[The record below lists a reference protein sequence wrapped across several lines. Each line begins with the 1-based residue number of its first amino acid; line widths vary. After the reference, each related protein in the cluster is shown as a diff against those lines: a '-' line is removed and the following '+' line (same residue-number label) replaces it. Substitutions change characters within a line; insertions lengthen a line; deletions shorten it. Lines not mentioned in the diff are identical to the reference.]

1 MEVAYNKQALEDR
14 QFWINSGNKKI
25 QNKISALIEDIKL
38 HPYEGLGKPE
48 ALKYALSG
56 KWSRKIDKGNRLIYA
71 VEDEMIR
78 VFSMKGHYE

>member
-1 MEVAYNKQALEDR
+1 MEVAYNKQALNDR

-25 QNKISALIEDIKL
+25 QHKISALIEDIKL

-48 ALKYALSG
+48 ALKYELSG

-71 VEDEMIR
+71 VEGNMIR